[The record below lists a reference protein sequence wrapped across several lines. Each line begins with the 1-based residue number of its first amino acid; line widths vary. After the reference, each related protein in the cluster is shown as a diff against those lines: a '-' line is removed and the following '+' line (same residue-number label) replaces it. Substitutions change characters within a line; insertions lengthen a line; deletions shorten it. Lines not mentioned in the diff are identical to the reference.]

1 MNWKTIIIAV
11 LALGLGIAAYTADGA
26 SEDARIWFGLGGS
39 TVGLAFP
46 DLAATNGL
54 LIDRGFAPLG
64 EGLIVTG
71 GRGRGGVLGGL
82 SLGGL
87 GWGGEASSSS
97 ENRTAE
103 MAVGFGGIEVGAAV
117 GGDERSLLTLGAVL
131 GGGGTALTLVE
142 EPLLDGESPFVP
154 CGIVPEPLV
163 LSRYGAFLSIE
174 PFVSFQV
181 QPLHYFGFELHLG
194 YVLPIASFAWG
205 DAELAAG
212 EPQLA
217 GPVIGLS
224 ATWGAIGRP
233 AIGPIFER
241 PKVEETVDQSVS
253 LAGPC
258 VEVDNGI
265 GSITIDTWDGDG
277 VRIVAVKRA
286 QSQTILDGVTL
297 LIEPTRCGVAIHSKG
312 PRNAYWEIEYRLEV
326 PVGTEIRAS
335 QGAGDIRLGS
345 GAGDA
350 SIELGVGEIEVEGTV
365 GPSLVVRSG
374 AGDIRLLGITAD
386 QIDVNLGTGEI
397 EIDLPADAAHAID
410 ATVGIGGLSVG
421 PFQEMEAIEANGLG
435 SSVSATLGEGTA
447 RLSIHLGVGEIRVKR
462 AE

>member
-103 MAVGFGGIEVGAAV
+103 MAVGFGGVEVGGAV

-212 EPQLA
+212 EPQLS

-233 AIGPIFER
+233 AIGPILER

-326 PVGTEIRAS
+326 PVGAEIRAS
-335 QGAGDIRLGS
+335 QGAGDIRLGP
-345 GAGDA
+345 GGGDA

-365 GPSLVVRSG
+365 GPSLAVRSG